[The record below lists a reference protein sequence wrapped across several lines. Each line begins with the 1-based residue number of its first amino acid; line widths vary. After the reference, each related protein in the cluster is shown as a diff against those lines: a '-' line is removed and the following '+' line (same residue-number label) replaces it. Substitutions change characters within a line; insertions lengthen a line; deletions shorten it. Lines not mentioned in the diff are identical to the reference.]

1 MRRGAQLLDRALET
15 SVVGSFSRIGYLA
28 RRRTQ
33 AFEPLSARRLD
44 GQTVAITGATSGL
57 GTWAA
62 RRLGALGA
70 HVLLLVRDTVRG
82 EAIAVQIRGRYGATV
97 DVVEADLS
105 DLASVRRA
113 AAAVATLAPRLHA
126 LIHNAGSLLPSYTR
140 TADGI
145 ETTLAT
151 HLIGP
156 YLLTRLLLPQLEAA
170 PGPRVIVV
178 TSGGMYTQPLD
189 VDHLQ
194 MTASTFRGA
203 AAYARAKRAQVS
215 LVAHCAPA
223 LERRGVSLVAMHPGW
238 AYTPG
243 MAASLPTFHRLTAPI
258 LRTVGEGAD
267 TMVWLATADPETLA
281 HGPLWLDRRPRPI
294 HRLHRTAAS
303 DTEAERLRL
312 VELCDRLSGEPPLGG
327 TGPA

>member
-105 DLASVRRA
+105 DLEDIGRS
-113 AAAVATLAPRLHA
+113 
-126 LIHNAGSLLPSYTR
+126 GSSFGFVDELGDLDLPP
-140 TADGI
+140 ADDF
-145 ETTLAT
+145 
-151 HLIGP
+151 
-156 YLLTRLLLPQLEAA
+156 
-170 PGPRVIVV
+170 
-178 TSGGMYTQPLD
+178 PLD
-189 VDHLQ
+189 
-194 MTASTFRGA
+194 
-203 AAYARAKRAQVS
+203 
-215 LVAHCAPA
+215 
-223 LERRGVSLVAMHPGW
+223 
-238 AYTPG
+238 
-243 MAASLPTFHRLTAPI
+243 
-258 LRTVGEGAD
+258 
-267 TMVWLATADPETLA
+267 
-281 HGPLWLDRRPRPI
+281 
-294 HRLHRTAAS
+294 
-303 DTEAERLRL
+303 
-312 VELCDRLSGEPPLGG
+312 
-327 TGPA
+327 